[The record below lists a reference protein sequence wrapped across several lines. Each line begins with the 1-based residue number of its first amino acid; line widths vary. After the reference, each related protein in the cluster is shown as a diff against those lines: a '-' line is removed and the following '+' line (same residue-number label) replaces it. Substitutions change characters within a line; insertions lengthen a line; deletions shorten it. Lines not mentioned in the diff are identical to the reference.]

1 MNILSNPKKIHFLK
15 DLTKDSNLLELD
27 TNLFHN
33 TFEVFKSKENILFLI
48 YINQNNSIIS
58 YDLIRNQKI
67 NEIKKAHSSLITNLH
82 YCYDKKNKI
91 DLILSISFTDNT
103 IKLWNMNNCSLLLN
117 LANINN
123 DGLLKTACFLKT
135 KDHIYIV
142 SSNFNYN
149 YSFNNEPIKIFNLD
163 GQKIKEIKDSKDIT
177 FFIDTFYDDNINKYY
192 IFTGNSGNA
201 KAYDYEENIIYK
213 RFSEKDKIYRVY
225 HNIIINKNGNII
237 QFIALSND
245 NYIRI
250 WNFHSGDLLKS
261 IYVKNDNIL
270 SYNMLFSIY
279 IWNNDYLFVSSSDES
294 LKLIE
299 IKNGEIV
306 KNISGLNCEMLTL
319 KKFFLPD
326 YGDCLISHCSRNMQI
341 KLWITEN

>member
-1 MNILSNPKKIHFLK
+1 MNIFTNPIKIHFLK
-15 DLTKDSNLLELD
+15 DLTQDSNLLELD
-27 TNLFHN
+27 SNLFHN

-48 YINQNNSIIS
+48 YINKYNSIIS

-67 NEIKKAHSSLITNLH
+67 NEIKKAHSSLITNLR
-82 YCYDKKNKI
+82 YCFYEKMKI
-91 DLILSISFTDNT
+91 DVILSISYTDNT
-103 IKLWNMNNCSLLLN
+103 IKLWNMSNCSLLLN
-117 LANINN
+117 LTKIND
-123 DGLLKTACFLKT
+123 DGLLKTACFLKN

-149 YSFNNEPIKIFNLD
+149 YSFNNEPIKIFNLE
-163 GQKIKEIKDSKDIT
+163 GQKLKEIKDSKDIT
-177 FFIDTFYDDNINKYY
+177 FFIDTFYDDNKNKNY

-201 KAYDYEENIIYK
+201 KVYDYEENIIYK
-213 RFSEKDKIYRVY
+213 VFSEKDKIYRVY
-225 HNIIINKNGNII
+225 HNIVINKNENII

-270 SYNMLFSIY
+270 SYNMLFSIC
-279 IWNNDYLFVSSSDES
+279 IWNNDYFFVSSSDES

-299 IKNGEIV
+299 IKTGEIV
-306 KNISGLNCEMLTL
+306 KNITGLNSELLTL
-319 KKFFLPD
+319 KKFFHPQ
-326 YGDCLISHCSRNMQI
+326 YGECLISHSSRNMQI
-341 KLWITEN
+341 KLWISED